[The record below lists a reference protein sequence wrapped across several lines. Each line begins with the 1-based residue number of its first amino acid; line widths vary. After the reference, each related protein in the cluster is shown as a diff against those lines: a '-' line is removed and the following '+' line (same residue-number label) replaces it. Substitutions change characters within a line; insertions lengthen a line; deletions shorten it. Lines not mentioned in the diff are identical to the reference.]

1 MMHVVSPPTDTK
13 MRDQF
18 QPGAF
23 VGTLMLTSGILDTVN
38 VYHGVSGCNAMVQ
51 HFRGDL
57 IPNGG
62 YVPNVATGF
71 LENDAI
77 MGGAAK
83 LERTLREVAR
93 GNHSKKPPE
102 CIWVSMSDCPA
113 VSGEDIEGLSRS
125 VMSDV
130 GTKIVAIEN
139 FGFKGGIARGVELA
153 LCKLLDEVI
162 EPYEG
167 ERKGVNL
174 IAPFLIGSGNWPF
187 DIDHIIEMLEA
198 SGVKVNL
205 VLSRNLR
212 YADLQRF
219 GAAEANILLSYEDM
233 PDFISRSDALG
244 IPTFQEPLVL
254 PYGVGNTEEW
264 LLQMAARFGDA
275 EKAKQYLVQEMAAIK
290 KVLYQ
295 NYNFSWMASFLSDKY
310 AAVCGYAPFAA
321 AVARYLFY
329 DLNIRVKVVGLWGE
343 TDASME
349 KASAVLEPMSEF
361 MDFEVLQNPTYLR
374 LGQAVKEAN
383 VDFVIGSMQDKPLF
397 KGLGM
402 AHLNL
407 AGFYY
412 FNNYNFVPWPLTGV
426 KGSLRLFSE
435 ISKIVEDAFYETEAW
450 KKLALVPREQ
460 DGDGVKLSESPAEVF
475 RCS

>member
-1 MMHVVSPPTDTK
+1 MMHVVAPPSDTN

-18 QPGAF
+18 EPGAF
-23 VGTLMLTSGILDTVN
+23 VGSTMLTSGILDTVN

-57 IPNGG
+57 VPNGA

-83 LERTLREVAR
+83 LDRTLREVAR
-93 GNHSKKPPE
+93 GDHSKEPPQ

-113 VSGEDIEGLSRS
+113 VSGEDIEGLSS
-125 VMSDV
+125 GVMADV

-139 FGFKGGIARGVELA
+139 AGLKGGIARGAELA
-153 LCKLLDEVI
+153 LCKILDEVVQ
-162 EPYEG
+162 PYDG

-174 IAPFLIGSGNWPF
+174 IAPFLMGSANWPF
-187 DIDHIIEMLEA
+187 DVDHIIEILEA

-205 VLSRNLR
+205 VLTRNVS
-212 YADLQRF
+212 YSELQRF
-219 GAAEANILLSYEDM
+219 GAAEANILLTYEDM
-233 PDFISRSDALG
+233 PDFQSRSDALG
-244 IPTFQEPLVL
+244 VPTFNEALVL
-254 PYGVGNTEEW
+254 PYGLGNTEEW
-264 LLQMAARFGDA
+264 LLHLAARFGDLEA
-275 EKAKQYLVQEMAAIK
+275 AKRYMLTEMAVVK
-290 KVLYQ
+290 KVLHR

-310 AAVCGYAPFAA
+310 VAVCGYAPFAA
-321 AVARYLFY
+321 AMVRYLFH
-329 DLNIRVKVVGLWGE
+329 DLNIRVKVVGLWSE
-343 TDASME
+343 TEGGLE
-349 KASAVLEPMSEF
+349 KAQAVLEPLSEF
-361 MDFEVLQNPTYLR
+361 MDFTVMQNPTYWS

-383 VDFVIGSMQDKPLF
+383 VDFVVGSMQDKPLF
-397 KGLGM
+397 KGLGT

-426 KGSLRLFSE
+426 KGTLRLFSE
-435 ISKIVEDAFYETEAW
+435 ISRVVEDAFYETEAW
-450 KKLALVPREQ
+450 KQLALVPRTE
-460 DGDGVKLSESPAEVF
+460 E
-475 RCS
+475 